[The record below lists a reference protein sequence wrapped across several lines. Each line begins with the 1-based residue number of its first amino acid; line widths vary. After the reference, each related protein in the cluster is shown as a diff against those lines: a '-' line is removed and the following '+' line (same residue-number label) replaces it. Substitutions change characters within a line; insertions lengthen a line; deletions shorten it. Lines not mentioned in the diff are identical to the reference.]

1 VLKEH
6 RVQAMPHKKKRG
18 GKLVMRKVVIAGL
31 GIALCSAAFAQSY
44 PTRPIRLIVPYPP
57 GGATDIIARGVADKV
72 GHTIGQQVV
81 VDNRG
86 GGAQIIG
93 TDLVAKAAPNGYTI
107 LLASVTHSI
116 NPGLQPKLPYD
127 SIRDFAPITLMA
139 SGANVLVVHPSVAA
153 RSTKELIALA
163 KSRPGQLNY
172 ASSGNGSGGHLAA
185 ELFKTMTDTD
195 MTHVPYKGGGPAY
208 VDLVAGQV
216 NLMFTSPVPTLPHV
230 KAGKLRALATTG
242 AGRSPAMPD
251 LPTIAETGLAG
262 YEASLWYG
270 ILSPAGMPAPVVS
283 LLHKHIVAAL
293 RQPEM
298 KERFGPLGVEIATST
313 PEEFLQHIQR
323 ETAKWTKVIKAADIK
338 PD

>member
-1 VLKEH
+1 
-6 RVQAMPHKKKRG
+6 
-18 GKLVMRKVVIAGL
+18 MRKVLIAGFGL
-31 GIALCSAAFAQSY
+31 ALCTTAFAQSY
-44 PTRPIRLIVPYPP
+44 PTRPIRLVVPYPP
-57 GGATDIIARGVADKV
+57 GGATDIIARAVGEKV
-72 GHTIGQQVV
+72 GHALGQQVV
-81 VDNRG
+81 IDNRG

-127 SIRDFAPITLMA
+127 SIKDFSPITLMA
-139 SGANVLVVHPSVAA
+139 AGANVLVVHPSVPA

-185 ELFKTMTDTD
+185 ELFRTMTGTD

-242 AGRSPAMPD
+242 ARRSSAMPD
-251 LPTIAETGLAG
+251 LPTIAEAGLAG

-270 ILSPAGMPAPVVS
+270 ILAPAGTPAPIVS

-293 RQPEM
+293 ALPEL
-298 KERFGPLGVEIATST
+298 KARFGPLGVDIVGST
-313 PEEFLQHIQR
+313 PQEFLKHIQR
-323 ETAKWTKVIKAADIK
+323 ETAKWTKVINAANIK

>member
-1 VLKEH
+1 
-6 RVQAMPHKKKRG
+6 
-18 GKLVMRKVVIAGL
+18 MRKVVIAGL

-242 AGRSPAMPD
+242 AGRSSAMPD

>member
-1 VLKEH
+1 
-6 RVQAMPHKKKRG
+6 
-18 GKLVMRKVVIAGL
+18 MRALLLGMGL
-31 GIALCSAAFAQSY
+31 AFCASLYAQSY
-44 PTRPIRLIVPYPP
+44 PTRPIRLVVPYPP
-57 GGATDIIARGVADKV
+57 GGATDIIARGVGEKV
-72 GHTIGQQVV
+72 GHALGQQVV
-81 VDNRG
+81 IDNRG

-127 SIRDFAPITLMA
+127 SIKDFSPITLMA
-139 SGANVLVVHPSVAA
+139 SGANVLVVHPSVQA

-163 KSRPGQLNY
+163 KARPGQLNY

-185 ELFKTMTDTD
+185 ELFKNMTGVEII
-195 MTHVPYKGGGPAY
+195 HVPYKGGGPAY

-242 AGRSPAMPD
+242 ARRSSAMPD
-251 LPTIAETGLAG
+251 LPTIAEAGLPG

-270 ILSPAGMPAPVVS
+270 ILAPAGTPAPILA
-283 LLHKHIVAAL
+283 LLQKRIVAAL
-293 RQPEM
+293 ALPEM
-298 KERFGPLGVEIATST
+298 KERFGPLGVDIVGST
-313 PEEFLQHIQR
+313 AQAFLKHIET
-323 ETAKWTKVIKAADIK
+323 ETAKWSKVIKAAGIK